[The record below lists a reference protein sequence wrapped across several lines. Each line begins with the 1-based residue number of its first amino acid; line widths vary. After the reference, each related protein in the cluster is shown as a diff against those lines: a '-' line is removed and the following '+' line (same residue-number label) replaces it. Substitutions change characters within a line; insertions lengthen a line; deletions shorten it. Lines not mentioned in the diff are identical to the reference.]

1 KILSITIILFLFIA
15 SCNEDEFLK
24 EMPKD
29 DIFAENLYLNY
40 DGFMNGTIGLM
51 DRVRRETTNDNEPHS
66 LIWKIGVD
74 NAFSSNANGS
84 TRPFNDYDI
93 LNSDFGEMQ
102 SAFSWL
108 YQVVNSANMII
119 NRAEGD
125 VDWQGGSDEAALKNK
140 NFVVGTARLIR
151 AWAYRHLT
159 NTWGDVPLSLEEIN
173 GSNYR
178 SDWERTPV
186 SEVHVQME
194 ADWLFARDNLELVEE
209 TGFPNSAVASHYLAE
224 LYLLQGEF
232 AKSATEAKRVIN
244 SDEYHLMTE
253 RFGQHEADPGVP
265 FMDLFYNDSR
275 EDGNMEVLWTFN
287 NAHESVVGS
296 RDGGEKNMWI
306 NYSSKAKSLKKLN
319 ADIFYKYNGGRGRG
333 RAMIS
338 DSALD
343 WYEET
348 DDRFSEYAI
357 KKYYIFPTDETETE
371 FEIIEETKIK
381 YKDDDD
387 LEDNYLWPWSRKWEY
402 VDPTI
407 LANADKPYSWE
418 SEMYIRL
425 ADTYL
430 LLAEALHKDG
440 DNAGSADYLNE
451 IRVRSNAT
459 PIASTD
465 VNIEFILKERSRELL
480 TEEHRRYTL
489 NRNNVLVEWAE
500 MYNPRI
506 EAIGTDIFEH
516 NNLLPLPQGIIDANT
531 GAVMSQNPGYH

>member
-1 KILSITIILFLFIA
+1 
-15 SCNEDEFLK
+15 
-24 EMPKD
+24 M
-29 DIFAENLYLNY
+29 
-40 DGFMNGTIGLM
+40 
-51 DRVRRETTNDNEPHS
+51 
-66 LIWKIGVD
+66 
-74 NAFSSNANGS
+74 
-84 TRPFNDYDI
+84 
-93 LNSDFGEMQ
+93 NSDFNEME
-102 SAFSWL
+102 SAFAWL

-125 VDWQGGSDEAALKNK
+125 VDWQGGSTEGAIVNKNK
-140 NFVVGTARLIR
+140 VVGTARLIR

-159 NTWGDVPLSLEEIN
+159 NSWGDVPLSMEEIN
-173 GSNYR
+173 GSNYKA
-178 SDWERTPV
+178 DWERTPV
-186 SEVHVQME
+186 ATIQAEME
-194 ADWLFARDNLELVEE
+194 KDWIFARDNLEMVEK

-224 LYLLQGEF
+224 MYLLQGKYALAE
-232 AKSATEAKRVIN
+232 TEAKRVIN
-244 SDEYHLMTE
+244 SDEYELMTE
-253 RFGQHEADPGVP
+253 RFGQHASEPGVP

-343 WYEET
+343 WHEET

-357 KKYYIFPTDETETE
+357 KKYYIYPTDESETE
-371 FEIIEETKIK
+371 FKVIEETKIK
-381 YKDDDD
+381 YKNDDD

-407 LANADKPYSWE
+407 LANADKPISWE

-425 ADTYL
+425 GETYL
-430 LLAEALHKDG
+430 ILAEALYKDG
-440 DNAGSADYLNE
+440 KNVEAAAYLNE
-451 IRVRSNAT
+451 IRERSNAT
-459 PIASTD
+459 PITVDD
-465 VNIEFILKERSRELL
+465 VNIEFILKERSRVLL

-489 NRNNVLVEWAE
+489 NRNNVLVEWTA
-500 MYNPRI
+500 MYNPRV
-506 EAIGTDIFEH
+506 EAIGTDIFEY
-516 NNLLPLPQGIIDANT
+516 NNLLPLPQGVIDANT
-531 GAVMSQNPGYH
+531 GAEMPQNPGYY